1 MSTRHESAEMMG
13 VTIPDLPHCPSDD
26 NVNLG
31 EKDSIRRRALWALE
45 GKPDAPCPK
54 VEIPELSNSDMERL
68 IFDFQTKPSYSAGSS
83 SSYGSGLNSLLV
95 GNKRDSFKLLAASG
109 SSKDQLHTL
118 IEEEEEEE
126 EEEEKGKSQGGPEH
140 SFPSPTSSIEMSL
153 PTTPINPPP
162 IVAVTKSIPS
172 RPRPATL
179 NLRPLSLTP
188 DNLITTVQ
196 GLPTPSPTPSPT
208 TGLGSLPLSPS
219 PHNDAAT
226 TIVPPAQST
235 SSRRPILN
243 LKMDHCESPSPM
255 SGQVDNKKPARR
267 SSISYK
273 RSSHGVAI
281 NMSGLP
287 TPEMTPTFS
296 RRYSVAESVRSSSSG
311 DDEFFPNPPAQAKP
325 LSVSEQHFLFKSH
338 NALLAR
344 ITDLERALS
353 TRRLSSGFSINES
366 SRPNSVSSNFSSSSD
381 LGSMSGGASDE
392 MFSFVRDL
400 KSERD
405 ELKKDVDGWRT
416 RVSDLEKQLGIM
428 TNRVDAERREAW
440 VARSRV
446 GLLEV
451 EKASLVKRFEA
462 VDDALKSLEEDKRV
476 LQEENKVL
484 HLTNSE
490 TKQRVKHL
498 EAEVETLKK
507 QLQVHRFDPL
517 ATPTTPRNFDAAHP
531 RMRGLGFTSMDSESS
546 ATDVEGD
553 SFDDHQRNFG
563 FMLKAVEEESE
574 ADGDEYSEEE
584 NGLAGY
590 EDEEE
595 SDVDFP
601 TSSSFGSEDNQP
613 RSLARLQM
621 GNAPTNSQPT
631 PLASTNVF
639 VPAGPTHASRASLS
653 KTWTFPKGP
662 VVQGRSQDK
671 EDNSVDRFFGCLEE
685 LDADSDGPAL
695 TSPSVLTYETSKGIF
710 ASGFTYGS
718 ADDNAPFFLPGGVG
732 VVAEGPAET
741 AEKRL
746 SAVAEAEEDD
756 NKLDADG
763 GDDDMFGEVGGIR
776 ITFTPPEEIEEKL
789 EPKQLQISP
798 VKPASKPPVLPVLNF
813 CGEDEDEEDLG
824 AIPFNFG
831 RSVTSERLPSPPP
844 SQPITISSHS
854 SIPCPTSPRAASPS
868 SIPRSTAFRRSI
880 HSPKISASTP
890 PKPTSGC
897 FVNSLDFSPSAYVT
911 PPTKRGGAM
920 PSFIPQPVSSPSPM
934 RSAPAMSKPKA
945 VPTSTFIPQPLR
957 KPIVAASNGKSQN
970 GTNEHM
976 PMNTRSSHRSPAD
989 TTIAAPC
996 SQSFSEIK
1004 SVAVYDYPDSV
1015 PQPYPSVDSEKS
1027 IRSAPSSFSSIM
1039 SSPLAA
1045 RLPFQA
1051 FSNFMSWAPR
1061 YTDAAIS
1068 SAPSR
1073 SDRQPEAPRPISH
1086 KQVFVSRE
1094 QQLRKL
1100 KLRMETE
1107 GSLVM
1112 RDSVQI
1118 HCKRCDDGL
1127 VLL

>member
-1 MSTRHESAEMMG
+1 M
-13 VTIPDLPHCPSDD
+13 
-26 NVNLG
+26 
-31 EKDSIRRRALWALE
+31 
-45 GKPDAPCPK
+45 
-54 VEIPELSNSDMERL
+54 
-68 IFDFQTKPSYSAGSS
+68 
-83 SSYGSGLNSLLV
+83 LV
-95 GNKRDSFKLLAASG
+95 GNKRDSFKLLAASA

-126 EEEEKGKSQGGPEH
+126 EEEEGKSQGGPEH
-140 SFPSPTSSIEMSL
+140 SFPSPTPSIEISL

-162 IVAVTKSIPS
+162 TVAVTKSISS

-196 GLPTPSPTPSPT
+196 GLPTPSLTPSPT
-208 TGLGSLPLSPS
+208 TGVESLSLSPS
-219 PHNDAAT
+219 PNNDGAT
-226 TIVPPAQST
+226 TTVPPAQST

-243 LKMDHCESPSPM
+243 LKMDHCDSPSPM
-255 SGQVDNKKPARR
+255 PGQVDNKKPARR

-281 NMSGLP
+281 GMSGLP

-296 RRYSVAESVRSSSSG
+296 RRYSIAESMRSSSSG
-311 DDEFFPNPPAQAKP
+311 DEEFFPNPPAQAKH
-325 LSVSEQHFLFKSH
+325 LSASEQYFLFKSH

-353 TRRLSSGFSINES
+353 TRRSSSSFSINES

-428 TNRVDAERREAW
+428 SNRVDAERRDAW

-451 EKASLVKRFEA
+451 EKASLEKRFEA
-462 VDDALKSLEEDKRV
+462 VDHAVQGLEEDKRV

-484 HLTNSE
+484 HQINSE
-490 TKQRVKHL
+490 TKKRVKHL

-517 ATPTTPRNFDAAHP
+517 ATPTPGNFDAALP
-531 RMRGLGFTSMDSESS
+531 RMRGLGFTSTDSESS
-546 ATDVEGD
+546 ATDVEVD
-553 SFDDHQRNFG
+553 SFDGHQHNFG
-563 FMLKAVEEESE
+563 FVLKAVEEESE
-574 ADGDEYSEEE
+574 ADGEEYLEEE

-590 EDEEE
+590 EDEDE
-595 SDVDFP
+595 SDVDFT
-601 TSSSFGSEDNQP
+601 TSSSFGSEDNPP
-613 RSLARLQM
+613 RSLTHLQM
-621 GNAPTNSQPT
+621 GNALTNSQST
-631 PLASTNVF
+631 PLASNDVF

-662 VVQGRSQDK
+662 VIQGNSQDK

-710 ASGFTYGS
+710 ASGFRYGS
-718 ADDNAPFFLPGGVG
+718 ADDNAPFFLPGSVG
-732 VVAEGPAET
+732 VVAEGPVEN

-756 NKLDADG
+756 NEVGVDG

-776 ITFTPPEEIEEKL
+776 ITFTPPEETEEKL
-789 EPKQLQISP
+789 EPQQLQISP
-798 VKPASKPPVLPVLNF
+798 IKPASKPPVLPVLNF

-831 RSVTSERLPSPPP
+831 RSVTSERLSSPPP
-844 SQPITISSHS
+844 AQPITISSHS
-854 SIPCPTSPRAASPS
+854 SISRPTSPRAASPS
-868 SIPRSTAFRRSI
+868 SIPRSTTFRRSI

-934 RSAPAMSKPKA
+934 RSAPVMSKPKA
-945 VPTSTFIPQPLR
+945 VPTSTFIPQPVR

-970 GTNEHM
+970 STNGSTFI
-976 PMNTRSSHRSPAD
+976 PQNT
-989 TTIAAPC
+989 I
-996 SQSFSEIK
+996 
-1004 SVAVYDYPDSV
+1004 
-1015 PQPYPSVDSEKS
+1015 
-1027 IRSAPSSFSSIM
+1027 IRRF
-1039 SSPLAA
+1039 
-1045 RLPFQA
+1045 
-1051 FSNFMSWAPR
+1051 
-1061 YTDAAIS
+1061 Y
-1068 SAPSR
+1068 
-1073 SDRQPEAPRPISH
+1073 
-1086 KQVFVSRE
+1086 
-1094 QQLRKL
+1094 
-1100 KLRMETE
+1100 
-1107 GSLVM
+1107 
-1112 RDSVQI
+1112 
-1118 HCKRCDDGL
+1118 
-1127 VLL
+1127 